1 MAEKVSI
8 GGSRREPSG
17 RFSKGGP
24 GGPGRRPHR
33 TAAEGM
39 FTVARMLSDPEHG
52 ARTTVEL
59 AREISPAL
67 LRRVAER
74 GLDPNTP
81 TRDVIECA
89 RLVLDRAYGKPVE
102 SVALAHADMNA
113 SGAADRHQRAQAA
126 LARLRDV
133 FGKSELAAFSARCPD
148 EPDA

>member
-1 MAEKVSI
+1 
-8 GGSRREPSG
+8 
-17 RFSKGGP
+17 
-24 GGPGRRPHR
+24 
-33 TAAEGM
+33 M
-39 FTVARMLSDPEHG
+39 FAVARMLNDPVHG

-74 GLDPNTP
+74 GLDPKAP

-89 RLVLDRAYGKPVE
+89 RLVLDRAYGRPVE

-113 SGAADRHQRAQAA
+113 PSAADRHQRAQAA
-126 LARLRDV
+126 LARLREV
-133 FGKSELAAFSARCPD
+133 FGKSALAASPAQSAD

>member
-1 MAEKVSI
+1 MAKRSRSTEL
-8 GGSRREPSG
+8 RREPSG

-24 GGPGRRPHR
+24 GGPGRPPHR
-33 TAAEGM
+33 SAAEGM
-39 FTVARMLSDPEHG
+39 FAVARMLNDPEHG

-74 GLDPNTP
+74 GLDPKAP

-89 RLVLDRAYGKPVE
+89 RLVLDRAYGRPVE

-113 SGAADRHQRAQAA
+113 PSAADRHQRAQAA
-126 LARLRDV
+126 LARLREV
-133 FGKSELAAFSARCPD
+133 FGKSALAAFPAQSAD